1 MSLSGYENDKWD
13 GRKREFHYNLP
24 YTLQDSD
31 LCLVVGDTLKG
42 EKELAAS
49 ATEVGGKPVSFDA
62 SE

>member
-1 MSLSGYENDKWD
+1 MNSVTI
-13 GRKREFHYNLP
+13 FP

-42 EKELAAS
+42 EKELSAS

-62 SE
+62 RK